1 MVNQRVTAL
10 SFNVGT
16 SEAACDITFMFN
28 NYLNQKVSHK
38 KINKKF
44 LEWFIGFT
52 EGKGSFIVLNNKVY
66 FDINVSIK
74 DIQVIYY
81 IKKEL
86 GFGKVMIKNSDS
98 NNSIGRTVSFYLT
111 SEENFSRLV
120 SIFNGNLCT
129 VNKKQEF
136 KNWLIIFNN
145 QYSKYLFFI
154 DRVIKPSLTSGWLS
168 GYIDAQGSFIGLTEN
183 KELNAPYKTLYLIF
197 SIYLPNP
204 TGGDKARSAY
214 DPVELGLLNDQKEFF
229 ILKDISVVLRT
240 SFKNIKYNKDINGWK
255 LTISSFKQIKL
266 IVNYLKRY
274 PLKTKKSLAFDKW
287 CKIYNITLN
296 KEHLY
301 LTGLNKISSLSS
313 RLEEINKHKS

>member
-1 MVNQRVTAL
+1 MVNQQVTL
-10 SFNVGT
+10 LYVNSGT
-16 SEAACDITFMFN
+16 SETACDITFIFN
-28 NYLNQKVSHK
+28 NYLNQKVLHK

-86 GFGKVMIKNSDS
+86 GFGKVMIKNTDP
-98 NNSIGRTVSFYLT
+98 NNAIGRTVSFYVT

-136 KNWLIIFNN
+136 KNWLKIFNN
-145 QYSKYLFFI
+145 QYSKDICFI
-154 DRVIKPSLTSGWLS
+154 DRVLKPSLTTGWLS
-168 GYIDAQGSFIGLTEN
+168 GYIDAHGSFTGLTEN
-183 KELNAPYKTLYLIF
+183 KELNAPYKILYLMF
-197 SIYLPNP
+197 SIYLPVQGSHP
-204 TGGDKARSAY
+204 L
-214 DPVELGLLNDQKEFF
+214 ELMPSKDQKEFL
-229 ILKDISVVLRT
+229 ILKDISVVLNT
-240 SFKNIKYNKDINGWK
+240 SLKNIKYNKDINGWI

-296 KEHLY
+296 KEHLNSI
-301 LTGLNKISSLSS
+301 GLNKISSLSLQ
-313 RLEEINKHKS
+313 LEEINKYKS